1 MAKIIIKKGFVSQGG
16 QLHKAGE
23 VIEIKDQNTAK
34 RMVARSGGDLD
45 FYHGGN
51 SNAEKP
57 EEEPNDDMQDDTDA
71 GGDLD
76 FYHGGN
82 SNAEKPEEEPN
93 DDMQDDTDAGGDDT
107 VSDSDNAEGAGTEED
122 AGIPAIDPDAG
133 VGIAGKAGG
142 KGKKK

>member
-34 RMVARSGGDLD
+34 RMVARS
-45 FYHGGN
+45 
-51 SNAEKP
+51 
-57 EEEPNDDMQDDTDA
+57 

>member
-51 SNAEKP
+51 SN
-57 EEEPNDDMQDDTDA
+57 M
-71 GGDLD
+71 
-76 FYHGGN
+76 
-82 SNAEKPEEEPN
+82 EKPEEEPN
-93 DDMQDDTDAGGDDT
+93 DDMQDDTDAGGDDDDAA
-107 VSDSDNAEGAGTEED
+107 SDSDNAEGAGTEED

-133 VGIAGKAGG
+133 VGIAGKG